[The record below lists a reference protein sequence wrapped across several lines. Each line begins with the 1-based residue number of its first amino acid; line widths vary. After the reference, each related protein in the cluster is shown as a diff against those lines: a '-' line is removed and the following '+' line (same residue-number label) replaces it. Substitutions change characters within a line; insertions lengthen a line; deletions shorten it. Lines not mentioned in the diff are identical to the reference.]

1 MTAGLYSRS
10 EAQILA
16 KQTRKTQ
23 AEHKVGGTDNQPM
36 KSKKRTQ
43 AEIHRNT
50 GEELKQT
57 KGGSRT

>member
-1 MTAGLYSRS
+1 M
-10 EAQILA
+10 LA

-43 AEIHRNT
+43 AEIHRKT